1 MLTLGPKKLPLCLLD
16 TNSVSE
22 LVKDEQ
28 SVAMRHFYE
37 WALGENPIVVPAFS
51 MYTLLELRRRPSVF
65 EQFIE
70 RFKILP
76 CVVVRGYLELIEA
89 EMASYPD
96 PSAIEPCSLA
106 FTPFGGEGNKLENLP
121 WMLDQ
126 FAKQEAGWNKA
137 EPSMVAGMASMREG
151 YPPSGADGRYTES
164 DIELFVMAVSLK
176 QLALHTTTRG
186 FVQRMHAS
194 GQAVEIDSFPS
205 LKAMTF
211 TVFHKFYAD
220 ATRKPARS
228 DGFDVLISSALP
240 YVDVVVTEAHQAE
253 ALRKTQ
259 RRDSFLSHL
268 DVYSLRDLRKGL
280 LQPVTSSGSD

>member
-28 SVAMRHFYE
+28 SLAMRHFYE
-37 WALGENPIVVPAFS
+37 WALGESPIVIPAFS

-65 EQFIE
+65 ELFIE

-89 EMASYPD
+89 EMAKYPD
-96 PSAIEPCSLA
+96 PSGIEPCSLA

-121 WMLDQ
+121 WMLEQ
-126 FAKQEAGWNKA
+126 FAEQEASWNNA
-137 EPSMVAGMASMREG
+137 EASIVDGM
-151 YPPSGADGRYTES
+151 SGTDGRYTDS
-164 DIELFVMAVSLK
+164 DIELFVMAASLQ
-176 QLALHTTTRG
+176 QLTLHTTTRG
-186 FVQRMHAS
+186 FVQKMHAC

-228 DGFDVLISSALP
+228 DGFDVLISSVLP
-240 YVDVVVTEAHQAE
+240 YVEIVVTEVHQAE
-253 ALRKTQ
+253 ALRKTK
-259 RRDSFLSHL
+259 RRDDFLANL
-268 DVYSLRDLRKGL
+268 DVYSLRDLRKGP
-280 LQPVTSSGSD
+280 LQPVTATRSL

>member
-1 MLTLGPKKLPLCLLD
+1 
-16 TNSVSE
+16 
-22 LVKDEQ
+22 
-28 SVAMRHFYE
+28 
-37 WALGENPIVVPAFS
+37 

-96 PSAIEPCSLA
+96 PSGIEPCSLA

-121 WMLDQ
+121 RMLDQ
-126 FAKQEAGWNKA
+126 FAEQEAKWNNA
-137 EPSMVAGMASMREG
+137 EPSIVEGMASMREG
-151 YPPSGADGRYTES
+151 FPPSGADGRYTED
-164 DIELFVMAVSLK
+164 DIELFVMAASLQ

-186 FVQRMHAS
+186 FVQEMQAA

-211 TVFHKFYAD
+211 TVFYKFYAD
-220 ATRKPARS
+220 AARKPARS
-228 DGFDVLISSALP
+228 DGFDVLISSVLP
-240 YVDVVVTEAHQAE
+240 YVEVVVTEAHQAE
-253 ALRKTQ
+253 ALRKTK
-259 RRDSFLSHL
+259 RRDNFLANL
-268 DVYSLRDLRKGL
+268 DVYSLRDLRIGPL
-280 LQPVTSSGSD
+280 EPVTATRSL